1 MRSTSLVAA
10 VAVIASIGASMGAG
24 IGCRESRQL
33 QRIEPELIAV
43 SEIQTVRTDTIA
55 DAGRAAT
62 FVLVDAENRANDEAL
77 VTLGGEWLDA
87 GGAVVGALRR
97 ETLRVPSGGR
107 RTFALLD
114 SGLAARPTAV
124 KARLQVVD
132 AAVPTTRAP
141 MRIIEGKV
149 YQDQGR
155 AVVAGYLA
163 NDSDRGGRA
172 IVIAGFHDAD
182 GKPMTRPFTL
192 FEIGGVTKLPAR
204 FVGPPGSVSAY
215 MFVGDV
221 VY

>member
-1 MRSTSLVAA
+1 MRGTLLVAA
-10 VAVIASIGASMGAG
+10 VAVSVAAGAAA
-24 IGCRESRQL
+24 CREPPRQMK
-33 QRIEPELIAV
+33 RIEPELISV

-62 FVLVDAENRANDEAL
+62 FVLVDVDNRAEDEAL

-87 GGAVVGALRR
+87 GGAVVGPLRK
-97 ETLRVPSGGR
+97 ETLRIPPRGR

-114 SGLAARPTAV
+114 GVLAARPTAV

-132 AAVPTTRAP
+132 AAVPLTRAP
-141 MRIIEGKV
+141 MRIIEGNV

-155 AVVAGYLA
+155 AVVAGYLV
-163 NDSDRGGRA
+163 NDAERGGRA

-192 FEIGGVTKLPAR
+192 FEIGGTTKLPAR
-204 FVGPPGSVSAY
+204 FVGPPGSTTAY
-215 MFVGDV
+215 IFVGDV